1 MSKGISI
8 QDLRK
13 NENENPS
20 FEIRI
25 VRKIGKR
32 RSQKFENEVLEDLNH
47 IIMVWFFDVE
57 IEFLE
62 KDYQTLYK
70 INRIS

>member
-1 MSKGISI
+1 MSKGISV

-32 RSQKFENEVLEDLNH
+32 RS
-47 IIMVWFFDVE
+47 
-57 IEFLE
+57 
-62 KDYQTLYK
+62 
-70 INRIS
+70 

>member
-1 MSKGISI
+1 MSKGISV

-32 RSQKFENEVLEDLNH
+32 RSQKFENDVLEDLND
-47 IIMVWFFDVE
+47 IIILWFFDVE
-57 IEFLE
+57 IEVLE
-62 KDYQTLYK
+62 KYYHTLYK